1 MSSGRSEHG
10 ESLAPDSSQT
20 TLTDGRLA
28 VLLTEYAELGE
39 RMIAGERAHEGDPP
53 GTPSRSQSL
62 AHYQSRRAEDLE
74 GRRAEILRA
83 LQDEGMPT
91 DHWVGYGDRAAL
103 LTESPSGYPDR
114 LQLYDCL
121 WRSLQLASEQDTAIQ
136 SVRGSRKL
144 EYRNSLS
151 GPRRVLMEIYE
162 NASRNDSVQAVAGS
176 LVVLV
181 AVVICAL
188 LGYLFSVSAG
198 VLVALVLCSGFAD
211 VAAGKLA
218 DRTYREQLA
227 GMEADLVRRERGRI
241 PEPAEKL
248 YVRGRPAEVE
258 YPEPGEHSPIG
269 DGLLDVRFAADCF
282 AEGRRARVALSD
294 VRPAV
299 NADSATVSDADRAHE
314 MTARIRPIE
323 RGEVSASW
331 TQR

>member
-1 MSSGRSEHG
+1 MRSGRSEHG

-39 RMIAGERAHEGDPP
+39 RMIAGERADEGDKP
-53 GTPSRSQSL
+53 GTPSRSYSL
-62 AHYQSRRAEDLE
+62 AHYESRQAEDLE

-83 LQDEGMPT
+83 LKDEGMPT
-91 DHWVGYGDRAAL
+91 DHWIGYGDRAAL
-103 LTESPSGYPDR
+103 LTESPPGYPDR

-121 WRSLQLASEQDTAIQ
+121 WRSLQLASEQDTALQI
-136 SVRGSRKL
+136 VRSSRKL

-151 GPRRVLMEIYE
+151 GPRRALMEIYE
-162 NASRNDSVQAVAGS
+162 NASRNDSVPAMAGS

-181 AVVICAL
+181 AGIICAL

-198 VLVALVLCSGFAD
+198 VLVALVLCSGFSG

-227 GMEADLVRRERGRI
+227 AMEAELVRRERGRI
-241 PEPAEKL
+241 PEPAEKV
-248 YVRGRPAEVE
+248 YVRGLPAEVE

-269 DGLLDVRFAADCF
+269 DGLLDVRFAADGL
-282 AEGRRARVALSD
+282 AEGRRARVALGD

-299 NADSATVSDADRAHE
+299 NADAATVSDADRAHE
-314 MTARIRPIE
+314 MTDRISRIE
-323 RGEVSASW
+323 RGEVGAPW
-331 TQR
+331 TRR